1 MFSKATEYALRATI
15 YIAQKSSEE
24 NKLGIDAIA
33 KAIDSP
39 KSFTAKILQSL
50 TKDNKVI
57 SSVRG
62 PNGGFFIAEKAKKLP
77 VRAVLLAMGESEIL
91 DKCVLGLNKCS
102 EAKPCPMHDKYK
114 TIKQQ
119 LIALFETKTIQ
130 QLADD
135 INSGDVYINNKK
147 S

>member
-1 MFSKATEYALRATI
+1 
-15 YIAQKSSEE
+15 
-24 NKLGIDAIA
+24 
-33 KAIDSP
+33 
-39 KSFTAKILQSL
+39 
-50 TKDNKVI
+50 
-57 SSVRG
+57 
-62 PNGGFFIAEKAKKLP
+62 
-77 VRAVLLAMGESEIL
+77 
-91 DKCVLGLNKCS
+91 
-102 EAKPCPMHDKYK
+102 MHDKYK